1 MPWYA
6 TRLRISSFVVDC
18 VAFTNRYPLC
28 IRSKWLAANLV
39 LVVLFKYHV
48 GLVDDES
55 LSKTAHVV
63 ERSTAG
69 MKASEDGIELFLEAL
84 LSICLEFSDSP

>member
-1 MPWYA
+1 M
-6 TRLRISSFVVDC
+6 
-18 VAFTNRYPLC
+18 
-28 IRSKWLAANLV
+28 RSKWLAANLV

-63 ERSTAG
+63 ERSYSRDESFG
-69 MKASEDGIELFLEAL
+69 GWN
-84 LSICLEFSDSP
+84 